1 MTIFEENLIKF
12 LLDNKE
18 SLSNAMRDYN
28 INSFDRL
35 NGLIEILKICK
46 TKIKE

>member
-46 TKIKE
+46 NRIKE

>member
-18 SLSNAMRDYN
+18 SLSSAMRDYN

-35 NGLIEILKICK
+35 DGLIEILKICK
-46 TKIKE
+46 NRIKE